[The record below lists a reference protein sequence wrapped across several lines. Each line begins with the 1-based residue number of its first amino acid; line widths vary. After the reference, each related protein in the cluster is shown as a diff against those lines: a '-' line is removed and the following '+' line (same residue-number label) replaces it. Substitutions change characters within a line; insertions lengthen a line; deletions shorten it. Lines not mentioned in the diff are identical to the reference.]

1 MNRTEFIT
9 VTAIILFGAFLL
21 GWIASWIVHRLT
33 RRTRADMSELD
44 RMAQQLHDTEEQRD
58 QAVARLEEV
67 EADLSSRLA
76 GTESELQAAMDGLRE
91 RLSGKRL
98 YHARAAHAAGEGL
111 RPRCVCGRQ
120 RTKTYQLGNRRL
132 LERPRRS
139 VERDLSRYRLR

>member
-91 RLSGKRL
+91 S
-98 YHARAAHAAGEGL
+98 RAEVEEL
-111 RPRCVCGRQ
+111 RDYIERKLV
-120 RTKTYQLGNRRL
+120 RR
-132 LERPRRS
+132 
-139 VERDLSRYRLR
+139 